1 MLNFLIQ
8 NTKFILAV
16 LALLLSVQGYFNYQQ
31 QVTISSLNSRVLD
44 VSNELKDAKL
54 KISKLEE
61 IEKFRVEQINKWEKE
76 SLEKE
81 SELAKAT
88 TTILNQ
94 QNKLDSLSKD
104 KWEKVEFT
112 NDCKKDINI
121 LKHHALDIKGKWK

>member
-1 MLNFLIQ
+1 M
-8 NTKFILAV
+8 
-16 LALLLSVQGYFNYQQ
+16 
-31 QVTISSLNSRVLD
+31 NSRVLD

-121 LKHHALDIKGKWK
+121 LPLLIIISNPNSMIPWLKTLKENGNEEVNIFILDCIIRMYLVYIEA

>member
-1 MLNFLIQ
+1 M
-8 NTKFILAV
+8 
-16 LALLLSVQGYFNYQQ
+16 
-31 QVTISSLNSRVLD
+31 NSRVLD

-88 TTILNQ
+88 ITILNQ

-112 NDCKKDINI
+112 NDCEKDINI